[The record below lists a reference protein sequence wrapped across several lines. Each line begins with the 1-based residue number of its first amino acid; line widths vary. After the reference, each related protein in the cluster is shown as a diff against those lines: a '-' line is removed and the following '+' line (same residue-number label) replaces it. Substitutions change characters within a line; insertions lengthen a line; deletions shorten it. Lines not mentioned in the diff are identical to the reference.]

1 MKKHGWLLFFVALGV
16 GYWLGMPGH
25 AAKAQDTL
33 TNVGKA
39 VTSEGKK

>member
-1 MKKHGWLLFFVALGV
+1 MKKHGWLMFFGALAL

-33 TNVGKA
+33 TSVGKA
-39 VTSEGKK
+39 VTEGKK